1 MINKEELKYNSHTPE
16 SLKYK
21 EGSIIK
27 MIGGKLKKTK
37 VGYFR
42 WEFPEP
48 FAVFNRPTF
57 REFDFINDYN
67 QMMKIVDF
75 IENINRIHIFDSFD
89 VIIDKKRIWI
99 KGGRD
104 IFVTFG
110 DDYIKQAITIIRHFR
125 TKEEALFEAIYL
137 FSVEFNEKS

>member
-1 MINKEELKYNSHTPE
+1 MKNREELTYNSHTPE

-42 WEFPEP
+42 WEFPID
-48 FAVFNRPTF
+48 FVDFNRPTF

-67 QMMKIVDF
+67 KMMKIVDF
-75 IENINRIHIFDSFD
+75 IENINRNSVFDTFD
-89 VIIDKKRIWI
+89 VKICKNSILIH
-99 KGGRD
+99 GRKQT
-104 IFVTFG
+104 FVTFSS
-110 DDYIKQAITIIRHFR
+110 DYLQQAITSSKHFK

-137 FSVEFNEKS
+137 FSVDFNSK